1 MKRMLGTSL
10 PGCLLGLGLGLLVLQ
25 ALLDVVASA
34 HQALQTQR
42 LALRRQESEGI
53 ARQIVGAVAEAS
65 RRQAPCP
72 EACDARSQPLAA
84 HPGAQ
89 GEVLES
95 RFIADGA
102 PGACGEAAPALGT
115 AHRYRLDIDGSGTLR
130 CALDGHAPQPL
141 ADGLGAWELEFV
153 ELRGE
158 VCAPD
163 AAPCRPML
171 RRVTATQVRD
181 WSRVVLLRARSRSAP
196 PAPPGPPGSPPP
208 ELEFWV
214 SLPLLGSGAP

>member
-1 MKRMLGTSL
+1 MRRMLGASL

-42 LALRRQESEGI
+42 LELRRQESEGI
-53 ARQIVGAVAEAS
+53 ARQMLGAVAEAS
-65 RRQAPCP
+65 RRQALH
-72 EACDARSQPLAA
+72 AAGADAGARALAV

-89 GEVLES
+89 GEVLEA

-102 PGACGEAAPALGT
+102 PGACGEAAPAAGT
-115 AHRYRLDIDGSGTLR
+115 EHRYRLDVDGAGTLR

-158 VCAPD
+158 PCAPD
-163 AAPCRPML
+163 AAACRPTL
-171 RRVTATQVRD
+171 RRVPAAGVRD
-181 WSRVVLLRARSRSAP
+181 WSRVVLMHARPRKHPPGP
-196 PAPPGPPGSPPP
+196 PAPPPPAMPS
-208 ELEFWV
+208 WV
-214 SLPLLGSGAP
+214 ALPLLGGGAR